1 LDFAVRALSSAGV
14 IFAAG
19 FGAAGLTSLISLLIS
34 LFTSLLTSTRES
46 DALLGVVGMDPIF
59 PKFSRPAGVAT
70 AAPAVVLEVRAAEA
84 GVPFVLVVAM
94 FFRSV
99 GWGCP
104 VGAAVMLSLLTSW
117 LFACF
122 PRLPAQGRCL
132 FRWVFGVW

>member
-1 LDFAVRALSSAGV
+1 MVA
-14 IFAAG
+14 
-19 FGAAGLTSLISLLIS
+19 
-34 LFTSLLTSTRES
+34 
-46 DALLGVVGMDPIF
+46 IF
-59 PKFSRPAGVAT
+59 PKLSRPPVT
-70 AAPAVVLEVRAAEA
+70 APAAGAAELPPEGVLAEGVPTAVLGVREAEA

-104 VGAAVMLSLLTSW
+104 FGAAVMLSLLTSW

>member
-1 LDFAVRALSSAGV
+1 MVA
-14 IFAAG
+14 
-19 FGAAGLTSLISLLIS
+19 
-34 LFTSLLTSTRES
+34 
-46 DALLGVVGMDPIF
+46 IF
-59 PKFSRPAGVAT
+59 PKLSRPLV
-70 AAPAVVLEVRAAEA
+70 AAPVAGAAELPPEGVPEVVLGVREAEA

-117 LFACF
+117 LFACV

>member
-1 LDFAVRALSSAGV
+1 MVA
-14 IFAAG
+14 
-19 FGAAGLTSLISLLIS
+19 
-34 LFTSLLTSTRES
+34 
-46 DALLGVVGMDPIF
+46 IF
-59 PKFSRPAGVAT
+59 PKLSRPPV
-70 AAPAVVLEVRAAEA
+70 AAPAAGAAELPPEGVLVVLGVREAEA

-94 FFRSV
+94 FIRSV

-117 LFACF
+117 PFACF